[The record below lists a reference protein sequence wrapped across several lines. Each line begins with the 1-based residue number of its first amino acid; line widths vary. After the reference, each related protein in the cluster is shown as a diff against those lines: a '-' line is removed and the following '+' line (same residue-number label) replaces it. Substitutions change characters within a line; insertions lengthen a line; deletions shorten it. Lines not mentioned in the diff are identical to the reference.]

1 MEKVL
6 IADFSIGKDRITV
19 RGLWQFDR
27 GVKLKV
33 IGINVADVN
42 RVDFAPVIASE
53 AVPVVVTPD
62 EDGTF
67 TVSIPGT
74 ATKSPYDVTAYIY
87 VDTADYGY
95 TIKAVSMPVILRP
108 EAGKPGEEEKPD
120 PFGEVVEKVSEYAT
134 EARDSARAAA
144 ESEKVASESATQ
156 AEKAK
161 EASRESAEKAAE
173 SKEVAATSATA
184 AAQSASQSRESAT
197 AAQTAADE
205 ATESATAA
213 AESETAAAQLATN
226 AA

>member
-6 IADFSIGKDRITV
+6 IADFSNGKDRVTV

-53 AVPVVVTPD
+53 AVPVVVVPD

-67 TVSIPGT
+67 TVSIPGA

-87 VDTADYGY
+87 VDTAEYGY
-95 TIKAVSMPVILRP
+95 TVKSVSMPVILRP
-108 EAGKPGEEEKPD
+108 EAGKPGEEKPD

-144 ESEKVASESATQ
+144 ESEKAASESAT
-156 AEKAK
+156 
-161 EASRESAEKAAE
+161 
-173 SKEVAATSATA
+173 
-184 AAQSASQSRESAT
+184 
-197 AAQTAADE
+197 
-205 ATESATAA
+205 
-213 AESETAAAQLATN
+213 
-226 AA
+226 

>member
-6 IADFSIGKDRITV
+6 IADFSSGKDRVTV

-42 RVDFAPVIASE
+42 RVDFAPVVASE
-53 AVPVVVTPD
+53 AVPVVVVPD

-87 VDTADYGY
+87 VDTAEYGY
-95 TIKAVSMPVILRP
+95 TVKAVSMPVILRP

-120 PFGEVVEKVSEYAT
+120 PFGEVVEKVSGY
-134 EARDSARAAA
+134 
-144 ESEKVASESATQ
+144 
-156 AEKAK
+156 AK
-161 EASRESAEKAAE
+161 EA
-173 SKEVAATSATA
+173 
-184 AAQSASQSRESAT
+184 
-197 AAQTAADE
+197 
-205 ATESATAA
+205 
-213 AESETAAAQLATN
+213 
-226 AA
+226 

>member
-6 IADFSIGKDRITV
+6 IADFSSGKDRITV

-74 ATKSPYDVTAYIY
+74 ATKAPTTSQHT
-87 VDTADYGY
+87 
-95 TIKAVSMPVILRP
+95 SM
-108 EAGKPGEEEKPD
+108 
-120 PFGEVVEKVSEYAT
+120 
-134 EARDSARAAA
+134 
-144 ESEKVASESATQ
+144 
-156 AEKAK
+156 
-161 EASRESAEKAAE
+161 
-173 SKEVAATSATA
+173 
-184 AAQSASQSRESAT
+184 
-197 AAQTAADE
+197 
-205 ATESATAA
+205 
-213 AESETAAAQLATN
+213 
-226 AA
+226 

>member
-6 IADFSIGKDRITV
+6 IADFSSGKDRVTV

-33 IGINVADVN
+33 IGINAADVN

-67 TVSIPGT
+67 TVSIPGA

-87 VDTADYGY
+87 VDTAGYGY
-95 TIKAVSMPVILRP
+95 TIKSVSMPVILRP
-108 EAGKPGEEEKPD
+108 EAGKSGEEEKPD
-120 PFGEVVEKVSEYAT
+120 PFGEVVEKVSGYAK
-134 EARDSARAAA
+134 EARDSAKVAA
-144 ESEKVASESATQ
+144 ESEKAASESATQ

-161 EASRESAEKAAE
+161 EASGESAEKAAE
-173 SKEVAATSATA
+173 SKEAAATSATA
-184 AAQSASQSRESAT
+184 AAESAS
-197 AAQTAADE
+197 
-205 ATESATAA
+205 
-213 AESETAAAQLATN
+213 
-226 AA
+226 